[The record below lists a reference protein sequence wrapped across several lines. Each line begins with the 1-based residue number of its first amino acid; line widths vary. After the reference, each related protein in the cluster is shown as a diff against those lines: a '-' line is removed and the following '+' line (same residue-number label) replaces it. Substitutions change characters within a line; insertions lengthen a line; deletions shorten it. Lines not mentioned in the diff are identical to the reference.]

1 MSSPLAQLGR
11 TRRAPLPDGG
21 DLGKRRA
28 PFKTRSSHA
37 APEEAL
43 VSGRLASPADR
54 SPLLLP
60 PPGGALVARSKL
72 GKPPRGA
79 LPSDGELLSVM
90 SARLAQLEQRV
101 KLYAHEVHDK
111 DQKLRSAQEKMR
123 SLEMMRDAERDG
135 GTTDQATRALRDR
148 CSQLQEQV
156 EQMEAFLRDY
166 GLVWVGDAGGR
177 GAEGHEPAADA
188 GGETHGGSRTHVQ
201 THTRAYACAHVLTCT
216 RTTAD
221 AAAGLRVDLDAVLR
235 HVRELNLVAGEG
247 ESQVERTAGGARLRP
262 PQSVPLTLYRN
273 GMLMFGGPFRP
284 YTDPATQECL
294 QDIVDG
300 YFPSELQGRYPD
312 GVPFQVTDRR
322 GEVFHERRLGD
333 DFPGHGETLGGGR
346 GGGGG
351 GGVET
356 SRLVEPHAEERSE
369 RSGRATAEG
378 GVSVEEFVSK
388 LPACVIKRGS
398 VVSVRAS
405 VRSLL
410 MGDDDPGTRTRGLIT
425 VETSVDRA
433 EREGVGGLE
442 FGRIATLRVRSESGE
457 ERYLLRMEATHTIT
471 HLRAYLDSHSSRLG
485 RSPGY
490 ELLAGFPPRVCD
502 DAAASLDSLGLAP
515 SGTLLMRVAVAA
527 RATAQTPAV
536 P

>member
-188 GGETHGGSRTHVQ
+188 G
-201 THTRAYACAHVLTCT
+201 
-216 RTTAD
+216 TTAD

-369 RSGRATAEG
+369 RSGRATAEQDEEG
-378 GVSVEEFVSK
+378 GLHVARAA
-388 LPACVIKRGS
+388 LPQVPAAAALPRRGHT
-398 VVSVRAS
+398 
-405 VRSLL
+405 L
-410 MGDDDPGTRTRGLIT
+410 G
-425 VETSVDRA
+425 A

-515 SGTLLMRVAVAA
+515 SGTLLMRVALAA

>member
-72 GKPPRGA
+72 GKPPRGVPV
-79 LPSDGELLSVM
+79 PSDGELLSVM

-177 GAEGHEPAADA
+177 GAEGREPAADA
-188 GGETHGGSRTHVQ
+188 GGETHGGS
-201 THTRAYACAHVLTCT
+201 

-515 SGTLLMRVAVAA
+515 SGTLLMRVALAA